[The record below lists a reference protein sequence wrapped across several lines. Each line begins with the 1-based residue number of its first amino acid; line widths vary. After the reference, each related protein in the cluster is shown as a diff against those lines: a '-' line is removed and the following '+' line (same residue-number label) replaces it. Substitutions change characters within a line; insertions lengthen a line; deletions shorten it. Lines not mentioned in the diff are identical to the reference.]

1 MPGNASQAEN
11 LRGHVWLSGESSR
24 CAANGRESRRESR
37 HGVRWTAERVVG
49 RVVTVCGGRPRES
62 SGESSRCAV
71 DGRESRRES
80 RHGVRWTAERVVGRV
95 VTVCGGRPRESS
107 EESSRWADESSEE
120 SSRCAVD
127 GRESRRESRHGG
139 QMYGSASSRP
149 RDRTQADGAVS
160 HLELERSCGSIPVGL
175 RGGCPISVDP
185 VESGSPRRV
194 GWVTAGNGQRR
205 AKFGGR
211 RTRSPPEQKLLPA
224 SLLVSLADEN
234 GEKREDLSYNRGGR
248 QVGFLFAFPPSI
260 PSVAQRA
267 RLSYV
272 LS

>member
-11 LRGHVWLSGESSR
+11 LRGHVWLLGESSR
-24 CAANGRESRRESR
+24 CAGNGRESRRESR
-37 HGVRWTAERVVG
+37 HGVRRTAERVVG
-49 RVVTVCGGRPRES
+49 RVVTVCGERPRES
-62 SGESSRCAV
+62 SG
-71 DGRESRRES
+71 
-80 RHGVRWTAERVVGRV
+80 
-95 VTVCGGRPRESS
+95 
-107 EESSRWADESSEE
+107 E

-160 HLELERSCGSIPVGL
+160 HLELERSCGSIPAGL

-248 QVGFLFAFPPSI
+248 QVGFLFAFPPSVLFPRRLI
-260 PSVAQRA
+260 RRNSSGIRNECIGDAYSSKVPSERHRA
-267 RLSYV
+267 FQAV
-272 LS
+272 